1 MDLLFLILRSLIPLF
16 TLIGLG
22 YGLKRW
28 SLMKHEH
35 APVLNGLVVNV
46 LLPASILGA
55 LLKAPALTPH
65 LALPPLLLLAAELI
79 MLGLWLGVGRAARL
93 PGGVLG
99 AAMLAGV
106 FGNTA
111 FLGYPIAQTL
121 LPRQFP
127 AAVMLD
133 EFGMMIFLYP
143 TAAALGAWFM
153 ARDQRQ
159 ESLGAALRRVLRGPL
174 FLAIISGII
183 LRALPL
189 PEALTRQ
196 AWAQALGGVAMQI
209 LTYLGQATTAVV
221 LLALGIALEPRARAS
236 HPGALWIACGMKLL
250 LCPALMAALCRLAGV
265 GGELRLAAILQASM
279 PTAVLAAVLARQ
291 HGLDAR
297 FAVRVVFITTALSAV
312 TIPLVMALAQ

>member
-1 MDLLFLILRSLIPLF
+1 MNLLFLILLSLIPLF

-22 YGLKRW
+22 YALRRW
-28 SLMKHEH
+28 SLMQHEH

-55 LLKAPALTPH
+55 MLKAPALSPH
-65 LALPPLLLLAAELI
+65 LMLPPLLLLVAELI
-79 MLGLWLGVGRAARL
+79 MLAILLGVGRGAGV
-93 PGGVLG
+93 PGGILG
-99 AAMLAGV
+99 AAMLTGV

-111 FLGYPIAQTL
+111 FMGYPIAQTL

-127 AAVMLD
+127 AAVMID

-143 TAAALGAWFM
+143 AAALLGAWLQ
-153 ARDQRQ
+153 AKDQGQ
-159 ESLGAALRRVLRGPL
+159 ESLGAALRRFLRGPL

-183 LRALPL
+183 LRSIPIPAAL
-189 PEALTRQ
+189 ARQ
-196 AWAQALGGVAMQI
+196 PWAQALGGVAMQI

-221 LLALGIALEPRARAS
+221 LLALGIALEPRASAG
-236 HPGALWIACGMKLL
+236 HPGALWLACGMKLL
-250 LCPALMAALCRLAGV
+250 LCPALMWGLCLLAGV
-265 GGELRLAAILQASM
+265 GGELRQAAILQAAM

-297 FAVRVVFITTALSAV
+297 FAVRVVFITTALSAL
-312 TIPLVMALAQ
+312 TIPLVMALAR